1 MAEVLVNNYHK
12 FSLCLPQSG
21 EDVLMFDVMRSN
33 FPNGYQSS
41 AMFGSSAGL
50 RSWKMPF
57 SDLPQFG
64 TLHTFRG
71 KDYNRTEYIRSLFA
85 WQVTTGTP
93 FVIESPVNGQYYL
106 AMFDEDANSLSR
118 KLTAVWNTSINL
130 KQVRLEGVSV
140 FDIDAMDGIW
150 GHYHANYYVIQ
161 GFDDNDSVES
171 VVWGDTSPQ
180 NNFLG
185 TVGNITLQTNE
196 QNGLPVVRMAGTNSI
211 ITRNEAVTIYEAYFV
226 MKVAGATLSAFQ
238 GILSDAATVALLIA
252 NDSGTIAL
260 NQNFNSF
267 TFYEYRKNSILFTEA
282 NQQLPMNTFGVV
294 HIRFQEG
301 VAMTDIQI
309 GKQKATSQYFIGDFG
324 EIVLCDQLLSETD
337 SRELTEDLMKR
348 WNI

>member
-1 MAEVLVNNYHK
+1 MAEVLINNFHK

-118 KLTAVWNTSINL
+118 KLTAVWTTSINL

-140 FDIDAMDGIW
+140 FDIDSMDGIW
-150 GHYHANYYVIQ
+150 GHYHAS
-161 GFDDNDSVES
+161 GFAGDFSDNESLDTATWLDTAPGANSLGVDGSV
-171 VVWGDTSPQ
+171 T
-180 NNFLG
+180 F
-185 TVGNITLQTNE
+185 QTNE
-196 QNGLPVVRMAGTNSI
+196 QNGLPVVRMAGTDSRLI
-211 ITRNEAVTIYEAYFV
+211 RLETVTIYEAYFV

-267 TFYEYRKNSILFTEA
+267 TLYEYRKNSILFTEA

-337 SRELTEDLMKR
+337 SKELTEDLMKR